1 MGNGGSSKKVHPEE
15 AFDAADTDK
24 DGKLTPE
31 EFGAMLQAEGFV
43 LSPKRSAMLF
53 GALDE
58 NGDGSLDLAEFSK
71 GLEQLAAVA
80 GALLERQHP
89 PQPAVAAGVIAV
101 GSRLDKNNYDEEMKE
116 WARDPQKLLPKAVL
130 LQANVAAIQA
140 IGPLYLQQHLEQKQ
154 VDELTKAVEA
164 LKEGDIIFRTT

>member
-15 AFDAADTDK
+15 AFDAADADK
-24 DGKLTPE
+24 DGKLSPA

-89 PQPAVAAGVIAV
+89 SLPAVAAGVIAV

-130 LQANVAAIQA
+130 LQTNVAAIQA
-140 IGPLYLQQHLEQKQ
+140 IGPLYLPQHLEQKQ